1 MSDSIYWTKVSI
13 REGFEVHGFDSLAA
27 LCDEVFSLD
36 KISHFSVENNAS
48 KYIVRIRNMKKIA
61 NKKEKEFL
69 DLIELKIKSN
79 LKKQRENKND
89 PC

>member
-1 MSDSIYWTKVSI
+1 
-13 REGFEVHGFDSLAA
+13 
-27 LCDEVFSLD
+27 
-36 KISHFSVENNAS
+36 
-48 KYIVRIRNMKKIA
+48 MKKIA
-61 NKKEKEFL
+61 NEKEKEFL